1 MKKLLVIAMTLAS
14 VSAFAEHHNN
24 HAHKAVMDACAKEFK
39 GDKAKTEACVA
50 EKTKAAA
57 PAATT
62 EAAPTTTAPAV
73 KK

>member
-1 MKKLLVIAMTLAS
+1 MKKLLVIAMTLVS
-14 VSAFAEHHNN
+14 VSAFAEHHEN

-57 PAATT
+57 AT
-62 EAAPTTTAPAV
+62 TTTAPAA

>member
-1 MKKLLVIAMTLAS
+1 MKKLLVIAMTLVS
-14 VSAFAEHHNN
+14 VSAFAEHHEN
-24 HAHKAVMDACAKEFK
+24 HANKAVMDACAKEFK

-57 PAATT
+57 AT
-62 EAAPTTTAPAV
+62 TTTAPAATTTAPAA

>member
-1 MKKLLVIAMTLAS
+1 MKKLLVIAMTLVS
-14 VSAFAEHHNN
+14 VSAFAEHHEN

-57 PAATT
+57 AT
-62 EAAPTTTAPAV
+62 TTTAPAATTTAPAA

>member
-14 VSAFAEHHNN
+14 VSAFAGHHNN
-24 HAHKAVMDACAKEFK
+24 HANKAVMKACAKEFK
-39 GDKAKTEACVA
+39 GDKAKIKACVA

-57 PAATT
+57 ATN
-62 EAAPTTTAPAV
+62 ETAPAA